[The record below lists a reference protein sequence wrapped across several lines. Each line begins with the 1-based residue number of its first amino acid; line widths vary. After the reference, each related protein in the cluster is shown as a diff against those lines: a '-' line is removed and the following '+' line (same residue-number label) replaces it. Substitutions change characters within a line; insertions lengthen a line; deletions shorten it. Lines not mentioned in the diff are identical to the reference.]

1 MNNAKG
7 DLYFS
12 IQFDRMQ
19 KLFIFFFFLSTQLF
33 AQEGQMMTYVTD
45 FPFQEGIY
53 LSYDEF
59 KNNAPAIQSKI
70 ERSGSSL
77 YVYDDSLQEMVRVNP
92 NRVWG
97 YSQSGNIY
105 IAFDE
110 AYWRI
115 ISIGALS
122 HFSAIVVSTFQ
133 TIDAF
138 GFPVEQRSKSMKQLF
153 LDFESGEIYPLEYK
167 ALAPYIEQ
175 DPILNQRFQ
184 KLKRKRDR
192 ELIVV
197 LKAFNELHPIQFPVY
212 E

>member
-1 MNNAKG
+1 
-7 DLYFS
+7 
-12 IQFDRMQ
+12 
-19 KLFIFFFFLSTQLF
+19 
-33 AQEGQMMTYVTD
+33 MMTYVTD

-53 LSYDEF
+53 LSYEEF
-59 KNNAPAIQSKI
+59 KDNAPAIQSNF

-77 YVYDDSLQEMVRVNP
+77 YVFDDSLQEMVLVNP

-105 IAFDE
+105 ISYDE

-115 ISIGALS
+115 INIGALS

-138 GFPVEQRSKSMKQLF
+138 GFPVEQRSKRLKQLF

-175 DPILNQRFQ
+175 DPILNQRF
-184 KLKRKRDR
+184 KKIKRKRDR